1 MVCSDGLTAQVAHD
15 AVQRT
20 LAEADSLDAAAEAL
34 VEQANRA
41 GGTDNVTVLL
51 ARVGRGRVQPTLIPA
66 PPTAAPKPAR
76 PPRVLERVRRRRR
89 RGPIVAGV
97 LVVLALGAGAAVYA
111 ASRTYFIEGDAA
123 GQIEV
128 RHGFPF
134 QIGGLAFS
142 TAWQDIGVPADA
154 VRRADAEAL
163 DRAPHG
169 QGETVARAAQLVWRY
184 GLPPAPAVR
193 AAAARTRR
201 SR

>member
-1 MVCSDGLTAQVAHD
+1 
-15 AVQRT
+15 
-20 LAEADSLDAAAEAL
+20 
-34 VEQANRA
+34 
-41 GGTDNVTVLL
+41 
-51 ARVGRGRVQPTLIPA
+51 
-66 PPTAAPKPAR
+66 
-76 PPRVLERVRRRRR
+76 
-89 RGPIVAGV
+89 V

-154 VRRADAEAL
+154 VRRADPEAL